1 MVRSAFSSLHPF
13 VGITYFTAVLTLT
26 MLYMH
31 PVLMLISLLASAS
44 YVGILKGMKALAKTL
59 ACIIPFMLLMG
70 IFNALF
76 NHAGQTPLFY
86 LGNGN
91 AVTREALVYGVFASM
106 MFAGVILWFA
116 CFNEIMTSDKLLFLF
131 GRFSPAISLLL
142 SMALRLVPRFGE
154 KIRSISRSRAQIGMG
169 TETGGL
175 ARRFSNGARILSAAV
190 SWALE
195 GSITAADSMKSRGYG
210 TARRTSFSI
219 YRFDSR
225 DAAALAAAV
234 AAAAAV
240 IAAVLAGGIY
250 ARYYPSIIISAATPV
265 SVRGTAA
272 FAVLCFI
279 PHFTEAREAYIWR
292 RSVSAI

>member
-1 MVRSAFSSLHPF
+1 MNRAFSSLHPL
-13 VGITYFTAVLTLT
+13 VGMAYFIAVLTLT

-31 PVLMLISLLASAS
+31 PVLLLISLLASAS
-44 YVGILKGMKALAKTL
+44 YVGILKGVKKLLKTL

-70 IFNALF
+70 VFNALF
-76 NHAGQTPLFY
+76 NNAGQTPLFY
-86 LGNGN
+86 LSNGN
-91 AVTREALVYGVFASM
+91 AVTREALIYGVFASM

-131 GRFSPAISLLL
+131 GKFSPSVSLLL

-154 KIRSISRSRAQIGMG
+154 KIRNISKSRAQIGLG
-169 TETGGL
+169 TESGGI
-175 ARRFSNGARILSAAV
+175 ARRFSNSARILSVAV

-195 GSITAADSMKSRGYG
+195 GSITTADSMKSRGYG

-219 YRFDSR
+219 YRFNTR
-225 DAAALAAAV
+225 DAAALTITV

-250 ARYYPSIIISAATPV
+250 ARYYPSVIISAATPV
-265 SVRGTAA
+265 SVCGTAA
-272 FAVLCFI
+272 FALLCFI
-279 PHFTEAREAYIWR
+279 PHFTEVREAYIWR
-292 RSVSAI
+292 RSASAI